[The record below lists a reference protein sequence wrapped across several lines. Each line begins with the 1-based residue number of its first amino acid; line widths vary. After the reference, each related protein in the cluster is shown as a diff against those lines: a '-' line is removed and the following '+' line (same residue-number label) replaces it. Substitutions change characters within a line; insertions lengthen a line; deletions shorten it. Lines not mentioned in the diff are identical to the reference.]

1 MGYDDEARL
10 FNFLAGVVC
19 GALIGAGVALAL
31 APDSG
36 RKTRRRLQRA
46 AGDLRETAAD
56 RWEEIAEDV
65 RGKVEEALEG
75 AKNRL
80 S

>member
-1 MGYDDEARL
+1 MEYDDEARL